1 MKWHLAPAA
10 GLIICA
16 LPRLAGAQDSA
27 TDQLFKLDGRSRA
40 QIEALLDSAK
50 QAGLPWTLVRSKA
63 LEGITKKVDGPK
75 IVVTVHQYYTM
86 LAKSRDVLGPLGP
99 TDLDAGAAA
108 LTAGLRPE
116 ELALF
121 RPAASGGRSP
131 AGALIYL
138 ADLIGAKHGVPH
150 DDAVTAFAKLW
161 KDGAGDA
168 DFYGLWHG
176 IDQDILSGVSPK
188 TALQSQLRRL
198 PARSARPPSEQNQE
212 NPHS

>member
-1 MKWHLAPAA
+1 MKWRLASAA
-10 GLIICA
+10 GLNICA
-16 LPRLAGAQDSA
+16 LARVADAQDSA

-50 QAGLPWTLVRSKA
+50 QAGVPWTLVRSKA
-63 LEGITKKVDGPK
+63 LEGITKRVDGPK
-75 IVVTVHQYYTM
+75 VVVIVRQYYVM
-86 LAKSRDVLGPLGP
+86 LVKSRDVLGPLGP
-99 TDLDAGAAA
+99 TELDAGAAA

-116 ELALF
+116 ELSQF
-121 RPAASGGRSP
+121 RPTPGGRSP
-131 AGALIYL
+131 AAALVYL
-138 ADLIGAKHGVPH
+138 ADLIGAKRGVPH
-150 DDAVTAFAKLW
+150 DDAVTAFARLW

-188 TALQSQLRRL
+188 AALQSQLRRL

>member
-1 MKWHLAPAA
+1 MKWRLAPAA

-16 LPRLAGAQDSA
+16 LSRVAGAQDSA

-75 IVVTVHQYYTM
+75 VVATVRQYYVM
-86 LAKSRDVLGPLGP
+86 LVKSRDVLGPLGP

-108 LTAGLRPE
+108 LTAGLRAE
-116 ELALF
+116 ELAQF
-121 RPAASGGRSP
+121 RPLPSGRSP
-131 AGALIYL
+131 AAALVYL

-161 KDGAGDA
+161 KDGAGDT

-188 TALQSQLRRL
+188 AALQSQLRRL

>member
-1 MKWHLAPAA
+1 MKWRFAPQAVLIVSALARGAM
-10 GLIICA
+10 
-16 LPRLAGAQDSA
+16 AQDSA

-40 QIEALLDSAK
+40 QIESLIDSAK
-50 QAGLPWTLVRSKA
+50 QANLPWEKVRLKA
-63 LEGITKKVDGPK
+63 LQGLSMKVDGPK
-75 IVVTVHQYYTM
+75 IVVAVRQYYATLM
-86 LAKSRDVLGPLGP
+86 KSREVLGPMGP

-116 ELALF
+116 ELAQF
-121 RPAASGGRSP
+121 RAAPGGRSP

-161 KDGAGDA
+161 RDGAGDA

-188 TALQSQLRRL
+188 AALQSQLRRL
-198 PARSARPPSEQNQE
+198 PARSTRPPTDQNQE
-212 NPHS
+212 NSNS